1 MSLEF
6 LFYAALATAALIS
19 ASGLTLKALI
29 FANNQEKAF
38 LLEEFV
44 SKINTAIAYGES
56 NVLAFLPNEICNL
69 TDNSSMFIKTDYGTF
84 YFIEPV
90 AFNSSLCPG
99 GNYAELK
106 LAYANGTTII
116 SKEVST

>member
-19 ASGLTLKALI
+19 ASGLTLKALT
-29 FANNQEKAF
+29 FTSNQEKAF

-56 NVLAFLPNEICNL
+56 NVLVFLPKEICNL
-69 TDNSSMFIKTDYGTF
+69 TENSSIFIKTDYGTF